1 MDIAQGNVTEM
12 ADMVPMLQEQF
23 ENNLQQLNITEQN
36 ALDAHNESGVA
47 QKVCT
52 TFASITSCCCSL
64 LVLVH
69 FLFSS
74 VLR

>member
-1 MDIAQGNVTEM
+1 MDIAQENVTEM

-36 ALDAHNESGVA
+36 TFDAHNESGVA

-52 TFASITSCCCSL
+52 TFA
-64 LVLVH
+64 
-69 FLFSS
+69 
-74 VLR
+74 